1 MSKALLIIDMLND
14 FVHKKGTLFCGND
27 AVLIVPYI
35 NKLIDIYRSKGSI
48 IIFACDNH
56 KKDDEEFKRF
66 LPHCVKGT
74 WGGRVEKGIDKRE
87 GDYFVP
93 KTRYSAFYK
102 TNLEDILKKNNVD
115 EVGVV
120 GVCTSICIMDTV
132 AELSYRDYK
141 IKVYMQGVADLD
153 IADAQFSFK
162 RMKKLYGAEIVR

>member
-1 MSKALLIIDMLND
+1 MNKALLIIDMLND

-27 AVLIVPYI
+27 ALLIVPHI
-35 NKLIDIYRSKGSI
+35 NKLIDKYRSEGSI

-56 KKDDEEFKRF
+56 KKDDGEFKRF
-66 LPHCVKGT
+66 PPHCVNGT
-74 WGGRVEKGIDKRE
+74 WGGEVEKGIDRRE
-87 GDYFVP
+87 DDYFVP

-102 TNLEDILKKNNVD
+102 TNLEDILKNNNID

-141 IKVYMQGVADLD
+141 IKVYKKGVADLD
-153 IADAQFSFK
+153 KDDAQFAFK
-162 RMKKLYGAEIVR
+162 RMKRLYGAEILR